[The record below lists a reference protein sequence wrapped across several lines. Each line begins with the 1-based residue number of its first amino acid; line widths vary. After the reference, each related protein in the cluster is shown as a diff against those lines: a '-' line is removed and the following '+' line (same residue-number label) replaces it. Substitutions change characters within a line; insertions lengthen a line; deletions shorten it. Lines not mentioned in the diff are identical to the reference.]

1 MSHSSMLAAG
11 KFKQW
16 GTWGADEIK
25 RIKKANGRLFLGKE
39 WNEYPVIKII
49 KSSSK
54 KSTNFIDKKQK
65 ISNRVVVDKILQTM
79 LRQA

>member
-25 RIKKANGRLFLGKE
+25 RSKKANGKLFLSKE

-54 KSTNFIDKKQK
+54 KIHKFY
-65 ISNRVVVDKILQTM
+65 
-79 LRQA
+79 